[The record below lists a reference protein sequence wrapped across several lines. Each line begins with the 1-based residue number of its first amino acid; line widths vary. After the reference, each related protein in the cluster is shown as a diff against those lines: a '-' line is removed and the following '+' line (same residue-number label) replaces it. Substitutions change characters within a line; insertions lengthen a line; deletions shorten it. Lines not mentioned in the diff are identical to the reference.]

1 MEKRMNNQWS
11 GFSDFEIAE
20 LAFNYGLGDTLILT
34 FSDRFKLTNRSEVE
48 EMLTLA
54 EYDMAFGE

>member
-11 GFSDFEIAE
+11 DFNDFEIAE
-20 LAFNYGLGDTLILT
+20 LAFNYDLGDTLVLT
-34 FSDRFKLTNRSEVE
+34 FSDRFKLVNRSEVE
-48 EMLTLA
+48 QMLSLA

>member
-20 LAFNYGLGDTLILT
+20 LAFNYDLGDTLVLT
-34 FSDRFKLTNRSEVE
+34 FNDRFKLINRTEVE
-48 EMLTLA
+48 QMLTLT

>member
-20 LAFNYGLGDTLILT
+20 LAFNYDLGDTLILT

-48 EMLTLA
+48 KMLTLA